1 MRLEQQYEEVL
12 RLKREINRKL
22 KEGTD
27 FQNIKELILLLT
39 GDSAYPGLKQKDN
52 QLLMLDNFFGIWL
65 EEKKKLP
72 QIGIKADIF
81 NKISS
86 LDELERKYRRIKYLG
101 FRTENAVPEHYREQ
115 TLKWLKEDN
124 VSGLAIGRIVFFE
137 TLKREEN
144 LLTIAQYLKQ
154 RGDSINALLLLEYG
168 NEALPGRERLLAEE
182 ADIWISAGEY
192 KKALELLGQIKNPT
206 QDMKKLIEELEGLG
220 QVVRNE

>member
-1 MRLEQQYEEVL
+1 
-12 RLKREINRKL
+12 
-22 KEGTD
+22 
-27 FQNIKELILLLT
+27 
-39 GDSAYPGLKQKDN
+39 
-52 QLLMLDNFFGIWL
+52 ML
-65 EEKKKLP
+65 
-72 QIGIKADIF
+72 
-81 NKISS
+81 
-86 LDELERKYRRIKYLG
+86 
-101 FRTENAVPEHYREQ
+101 FR
-115 TLKWLKEDN
+115 
-124 VSGLAIGRIVFFE
+124 SIVFFE